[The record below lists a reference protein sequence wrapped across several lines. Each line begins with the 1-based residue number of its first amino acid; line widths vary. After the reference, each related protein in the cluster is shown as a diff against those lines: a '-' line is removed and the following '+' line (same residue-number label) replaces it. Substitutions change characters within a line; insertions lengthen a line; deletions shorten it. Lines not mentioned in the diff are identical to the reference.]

1 MIHAENKKKIAQD
14 RKALPGASHR
24 LSDYLTVRE
33 AAEYLGVSR
42 ATLRRWDAKG
52 KLTAYR
58 HPMNGYRLY
67 RIGDLRKL
75 LSGIGRK
82 EVVKS

>member
-1 MIHAENKKKIAQD
+1 MTDEED
-14 RKALPGASHR
+14 TDTSTALRDAPVSR
-24 LSDYLTVRE
+24 LSDYLTVKE

-42 ATLRRWDAKG
+42 STLRRWDYRG

-58 HPMNGYRLY
+58 HPINGYRLY

-75 LSGIGRK
+75 LSRIGRK
-82 EVVKS
+82 EAKEL